1 MPGLRANQGVWRFQ
15 HPTGSPRPCAAG
27 SGKAA
32 AVIDTAASDQ
42 TPPEV
47 TIEPADNGFIVRHHQ
62 RSNKKDEGGRTIRRL
77 AMTTDEALGHAKSAL
92 GGGSAKSKKKSS
104 HRGDGAPAEPE
115 SEVTLGG
122 SGHHHSSARGRA
134 RRRRPRTGGRR

>member
-15 HPTGSPRPCAAG
+15 HPTGSPRPFAAG

-32 AVIDTAASDQ
+32 VVIDTAAADQ

-92 GGGSAKSKKKSS
+92 GGGSAKSKKKSI
-104 HRGDGAPAEPE
+104 RGDGAPAESE